1 LDDLLIQLAN
11 RLRIPDADIVTGD
24 EIRDWP
30 AGKLEDLLAQR
41 VLQEMEHGT
50 TIVCDQCDERC
61 SIEPQRRTDP
71 QTGKTI
77 GVHICM
83 HEDAG
88 GRIEIDLDC
97 LRRWRINKRMLA
109 QMGYREGEGTKSGR
123 QSREAKR
130 VTEKAQL
137 ISVLLAHHG
146 FSDEVSDEE
155 LNMIPAT
162 QEALAKTLK
171 WGQEKVSRVIA
182 RAFPDGF
189 WSQYRRACQAD
200 MLHGFLKQLEDKS
213 TDVESVYYRPQHPT
227 EREEQ
232 DADHYD

>member
-1 LDDLLIQLAN
+1 VDGFLARLAK
-11 RLRIPDADIVTGD
+11 RLRIPDADVVTGD

-30 AGKLEDLLAQR
+30 DGKLEELLAQG
-41 VLQEMEHGT
+41 VLQEIEPGT
-50 TIVCDQCDERC
+50 TVICDQCNEHC

-71 QTGKTI
+71 QSGKTI
-77 GVHICM
+77 GFHICM
-83 HEDAG
+83 REETG
-88 GRIEIDLDC
+88 GRIEIDLDR
-97 LRRWRINKRMLA
+97 LRQWRINRRMLA

-146 FSDEVSDEE
+146 FSDEVSEDE
-155 LNMIPAT
+155 LNMTPAT

-200 MLHGFLKQLEDKS
+200 VLHGFLKQLEDES

-232 DADHYD
+232 DADHCG